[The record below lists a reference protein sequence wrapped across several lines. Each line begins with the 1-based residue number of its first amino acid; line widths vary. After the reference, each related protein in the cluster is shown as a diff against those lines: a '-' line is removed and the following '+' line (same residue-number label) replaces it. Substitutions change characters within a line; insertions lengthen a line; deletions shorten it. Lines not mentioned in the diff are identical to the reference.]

1 MNYATESD
9 HHVRKT
15 VRSLRRTLGLLTI
28 LAVEVTAVY
37 ALPPETCDLAASTG
51 SGAMPGKPTLSSCGE
66 LETACLMRVA
76 TGEGKH
82 DRKVR
87 LQRR

>member
-37 ALPPETCDLAASTG
+37 ALPPETCDLAASTTVRCDVG
-51 SGAMPGKPTLSSCGE
+51 QTLVAARPGQANKARLRQS
-66 LETACLMRVA
+66 VA
-76 TGEGKH
+76 S
-82 DRKVR
+82 RRPVR
-87 LQRR
+87 AAVR

>member
-15 VRSLRRTLGLLTI
+15 VRSLRRTVGLLTM

-37 ALPPETCDLAASTG
+37 ALPPQPRYLAASTAVWCDAG
-51 SGAMPGKPTLSSCGE
+51 NPLSSCGE
-66 LETACLMRVA
+66 LETAC
-76 TGEGKH
+76 GP
-82 DRKVR
+82 RKPKT
-87 LQRR
+87 

>member
-1 MNYATESD
+1 MNYAADSD

-37 ALPPETCDLAASTG
+37 ALPPETCDLAATPIHG
-51 SGAMPGKPTLSSCGE
+51 SPVYAFTYVNRREAKIFSPRDWLD
-66 LETACLMRVA
+66 LEASADLLA
-76 TGEGKH
+76 
-82 DRKVR
+82 
-87 LQRR
+87 

>member
-37 ALPPETCDLAASTG
+37 ALPPETCDLAANTTVRCDAG
-51 SGAMPGKPTLSSCGE
+51 ANPRCRPARSG
-66 LETACLMRVA
+66 
-76 TGEGKH
+76 
-82 DRKVR
+82 
-87 LQRR
+87 